1 MRSTLKFTK
10 KENAFI
16 KYYALYGVGGTA
28 ALKAGYNTNN
38 PNQIAYK
45 LLTKPHIIKAVKKEQ
60 DKISKKFDMTAD
72 QVLKQ
77 YQNLATADINDY
89 YETNYY
95 LKTGDDGR
103 TKTLLSTYK
112 GNIISQVEYELL
124 KLKHRSYYEP
134 HTRLKDFT
142 KLTKGQRAAIEKIT
156 YDKFGNAI
164 LHLSNR
170 TTSLDAIAKY
180 HGIFEKDNK
189 QKSTKVNVDN
199 RSLNDFYGENIKS
212 DTGEIPLNMKL
223 H

>member
-1 MRSTLKFTK
+1 MKNKNLDRFTK
-10 KENAFI
+10 KEISFI

-28 ALKAGYNTNN
+28 AIKAGYSSKN
-38 PNQIAYK
+38 PHQSAHN
-45 LLTKPHIIKAVKKEQ
+45 LLQKPHIAKAVKKEQ
-60 DKISKKFDMTAD
+60 DKLSKKFDMTAD

-112 GNIISQVEYELL
+112 GNIISLVEYESL

-134 HTRLKDFT
+134 HTKLKDLN
-142 KLTKGQRAAIEKIT
+142 KLTKEQRSAIEKIT

-189 QKSTKVNVDN
+189 QKSTKVTTN
-199 RSLNDFYGENIKS
+199 LNLDDFYEA
-212 DTGEIPLNMKL
+212 
-223 H
+223 

>member
-16 KYYALYGVGGTA
+16 KNYALYGVGGTA

-60 DKISKKFDMTAD
+60 DKLSKKFDMTAE

-112 GNIISQVEYELL
+112 GNIISQVEYESL
-124 KLKHRSYYEP
+124 KLKHRAYYEP
-134 HTRLKDFT
+134 HTKLKDLN
-142 KLTKGQRAAIEKIT
+142 KLTKEQRSAIEKIT
-156 YDKFGNAI
+156 YDKFDNAI

-189 QKSTKVNVDN
+189 QKSTKVTTN
-199 RSLNDFYGENIKS
+199 LNLDDFYEA
-212 DTGEIPLNMKL
+212 
-223 H
+223 

>member
-1 MRSTLKFTK
+1 MRSILKFTK

-16 KYYALYGVGGTA
+16 KNYALYGVGGTA

-60 DKISKKFDMTAD
+60 DKLSKKFDMTAD

-112 GNIISQVEYELL
+112 GNIINQVEYESL
-124 KLKHRSYYEP
+124 KLKHRAYYEP
-134 HTRLKDFT
+134 HTKQKDLN
-142 KLTKGQRAAIEKIT
+142 KLTKEQRAAIEKIT

-189 QKSTKVNVDN
+189 QKSTKVTTN
-199 RSLNDFYGENIKS
+199 LNLDDFYEA
-212 DTGEIPLNMKL
+212 
-223 H
+223 

>member
-1 MRSTLKFTK
+1 MRSILKFTK

-16 KYYALYGVGGTA
+16 KNYALYGVGGTA

-60 DKISKKFDMTAD
+60 DKLSKKFDMTAD

-112 GNIISQVEYELL
+112 GNIISSVEYESL
-124 KLKHRSYYEP
+124 KLKHRAYYEP
-134 HTRLKDFT
+134 HTKQKDFT
-142 KLTKGQRAAIEKIT
+142 KLTKEQRSAIEKIT
-156 YDKFGNAI
+156 YDKFGNTI

-189 QKSTKVNVDN
+189 QKSTKVTTN
-199 RSLNDFYGENIKS
+199 LNLDDFYEA
-212 DTGEIPLNMKL
+212 
-223 H
+223 